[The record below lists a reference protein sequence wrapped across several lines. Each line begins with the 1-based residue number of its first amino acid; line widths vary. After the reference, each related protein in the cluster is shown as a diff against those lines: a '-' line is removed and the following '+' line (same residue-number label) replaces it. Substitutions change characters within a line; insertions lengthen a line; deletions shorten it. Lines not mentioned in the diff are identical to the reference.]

1 LPSARKTR
9 ARRLWHCC
17 PTRASA
23 ISPPCS
29 THSKNIH
36 CKTNYASPKNGI
48 AHSCGSIL
56 FLFQGEVRPKI
67 LHSSL
72 FILHLSLV
80 ASLEII
86 FKIIFK
92 ILEGKAPFSRICNST
107 AMSMSIYN
115 AQKTLIG
122 LQILILDPAE
132 LQIALSFGQRPLVRL
147 NGRSLRRCRFI
158 FFAKYLAK
166 KSLLYIF
173 ASDNQFNGETV

>member
-1 LPSARKTR
+1 
-9 ARRLWHCC
+9 
-17 PTRASA
+17 
-23 ISPPCS
+23 
-29 THSKNIH
+29 
-36 CKTNYASPKNGI
+36 
-48 AHSCGSIL
+48 
-56 FLFQGEVRPKI
+56 
-67 LHSSL
+67 
-72 FILHLSLV
+72 
-80 ASLEII
+80 
-86 FKIIFK
+86 
-92 ILEGKAPFSRICNST
+92 
-107 AMSMSIYN
+107 MSIYN